1 MWQHLCMSMLMGL
14 ALAIPARGA
23 ETQPATD
30 VKSLCA
36 ELRSGDS
43 IRQMNAA
50 NALGSL
56 GEKAGPAAADLV
68 KLLDAPSLEHQL
80 MMHVV
85 RPSPSLTAMN
95 ALLKIGPAS
104 TEALAAA
111 LKSDKTELRVNAVY
125 VLVRLNVEKNLPILA
140 PAATDS
146 ATAVRITLIRHL
158 ETVTSREALAMRL
171 AALGDSEAAVRLA
184 AVNGFRRF
192 NPKPDTRYPIPADK
206 RPDNYTLSIVAK
218 AITPVLLQDSD
229 PQIRATAAE
238 TLGELRTPTAVPSL
252 IKAVADRD
260 ANVRKYAARSLGQ
273 LGQRQAVPPL
283 LELLAD
289 KEQSVVIAA
298 VSALGE
304 LGDPLA
310 TKPLIPLLRPEQAPN
325 QRHGSLPAVAAHALG
340 QIGDRRAVI
349 ALIEELKGPSDD
361 VSAEAAEALG
371 KICDVR
377 ATDPLLNI
385 LQTGSKGQSRLLLAT
400 VTALGQ
406 LREPRAI
413 EPLADLLMSNKGAH
427 GPVIESLK
435 KIAHPRVVVAVA
447 DRLVA
452 SKPTPRD
459 PFNHGAA
466 CPLSDLTGRSFRFDY
481 EGLRKWWQAN
491 RQRYVDAAESANHKE

>member
-14 ALAIPARGA
+14 ALAIPAQGA

-298 VSALGE
+298 VSAAGRIGRSVGNE
-304 LGDPLA
+304 TVD
-310 TKPLIPLLRPEQAPN
+310 
-325 QRHGSLPAVAAHALG
+325 PAVAPRAGTESATWLASRSG
-340 QIGDRRAVI
+340 RACAGADRGSPRRDRIDRRTEGTVGRCKCRGGRSAWQDMRCAGNGSAVEYLADREQRAVAFTAGDGDRA
-349 ALIEELKGPSDD
+349 G
-361 VSAEAAEALG
+361 SA
-371 KICDVR
+371 
-377 ATDPLLNI
+377 
-385 LQTGSKGQSRLLLAT
+385 S
-400 VTALGQ
+400 
-406 LREPRAI
+406 
-413 EPLADLLMSNKGAH
+413 
-427 GPVIESLK
+427 
-435 KIAHPRVVVAVA
+435 
-447 DRLVA
+447 
-452 SKPTPRD
+452 
-459 PFNHGAA
+459 
-466 CPLSDLTGRSFRFDY
+466 
-481 EGLRKWWQAN
+481 
-491 RQRYVDAAESANHKE
+491 